1 MERVVSFIPNWIE
14 GKESDPGS
22 RFFKFN
28 PATEEGLWEVARSNQ
43 MVAGAAVSAATL
55 AQPSWAATTPVR
67 RGEIL
72 HAIANAM
79 EAARDEIAEVVHLET
94 GKSKKDALGETGGA
108 IALARFYAGEGQR
121 LFGRTTTSG
130 MANRSAMI
138 FRHPVGVAGLIA
150 AANTPIANI
159 AWKVF
164 PALICGNAAVFKSS
178 EDTPRTSWIV
188 GRIAKECGLPDGV
201 LNIIQGY
208 GRECGAPLVEDER
221 VGVVSF
227 TGSTAVGREIGEA
240 CARRLA
246 RCSLELGGKNA
257 FVVCDDADMSQ
268 AVRWAA
274 LSAFS
279 NAGQRCAAASR
290 IIVMSNVYDEFKAN
304 FEQAARE
311 QKIGIG
317 DGDDFGPVINQR
329 QLQAMIAGVK
339 QAVDGGATLLAGG
352 DRVGDKGFFMSATV
366 LEGVLPTDEFSCRE
380 FFGPICALY
389 KAGDYEEAL
398 SLANKGDYGLTA
410 CIHTKNLDRA
420 WHFVQNVQAG
430 VASINGA
437 TYGSEP
443 HMPFGGLKDSGNGT
457 REPGPEALD
466 IYSNLKNVL
475 LQMDPEAV

>member
-1 MERVVSFIPNWIE
+1 MKFVSNWIGGE
-14 GKESDPGS
+14 EQDPGA
-22 RFFKFN
+22 RFEKIN
-28 PATEEGLWEVARSNQ
+28 PATEKVLWEVGRSNHLDIDQ
-43 MVAGAAVSAATL
+43 AITAAVK
-55 AQPSWAATTPVR
+55 AQPGWAATTPVR

-79 EAARDEIAEVVHLET
+79 EVTRDEIATLVHLET
-94 GKSKKDALGETGGA
+94 GKSRKDALGETGGA

-138 FRHPVGVAGLIA
+138 FRQPVGVAGLIA

-164 PALICGNAAVFKSS
+164 PALICGNTAVFKSS
-178 EDTPRTSWIV
+178 EDTPATSWIV
-188 GRIAKECGLPDGV
+188 GRIAKEVGLPDGV
-201 LNIIQGY
+201 LNIVQGL
-208 GRECGAPLVEDER
+208 GQEAGPPLVSDPR

-227 TGSTAVGREIGEA
+227 TGSTAVGRRIGEE
-240 CARRLA
+240 CAKRLA
-246 RCSLELGGKNA
+246 KCSLELGGKNA
-257 FVVCDDADMSQ
+257 FVVCDDADLDG
-268 AVRWAA
+268 AVKWAV
-274 LSAFS
+274 LSSFS

-290 IIVMSNVYDEFKAN
+290 IIVMDALYDEFRDRFVK
-304 FEQAARE
+304 AARAQSVGPE
-311 QKIGIG
+311 
-317 DGDDFGPVINQR
+317 DTDDFGPVINRR
-329 QLQAMIAGVK
+329 QLDAMLTGVLEAEKAGAK
-339 QAVDGGATLLAGG
+339 TLLGG
-352 DRVGDKGFFMSATV
+352 RRIRNLGYYMPATI
-366 LEGVLPTDEFSCRE
+366 LENVDPGSDFSCRE

-389 KAGDYEEAL
+389 RVATYQEAL
-398 SLANKGDYGLTA
+398 ALANQSEYGLTS

-420 WHFVQNVQAG
+420 WHYVQNVRAG

-443 HMPFGGLKDSGNGT
+443 HMPFGGLNQSGNGT

-466 IYSNLKNVL
+466 IYTNLKNVL